1 MPYTTEHIS
10 KSDIYQILL
19 DPDQTLIITHEPP
32 VKPKAGETYVV
43 ECKTHEDWACDQYP
57 WCFIGK
63 SQVNLS
69 SGKLS
74 SRTITTY
81 AYQELNQ
88 AKDAHDLTNPTNL
101 PEQLT
106 SWKKSLSVF

>member
-19 DPDQTLIITHEPP
+19 DPDQTLITHEPP
-32 VKPKAGETYVV
+32 VKPKLVKLTWLSVRHMKTGLAINTRGALLERVRSTYPVV
-43 ECKTHEDWACDQYP
+43 
-57 WCFIGK
+57 
-63 SQVNLS
+63 
-69 SGKLS
+69 KLS